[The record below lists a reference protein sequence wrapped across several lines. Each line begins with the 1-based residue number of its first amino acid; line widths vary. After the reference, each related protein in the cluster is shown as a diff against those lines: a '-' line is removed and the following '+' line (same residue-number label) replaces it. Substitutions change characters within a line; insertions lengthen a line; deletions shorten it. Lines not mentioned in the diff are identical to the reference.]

1 MSRRGDRSTAAAR
14 DDRWWWA
21 VAGGGPFGRLVL
33 VHAVTGAADAAFTV
47 SLAGSLFLSVSVD
60 AARPRILVYLLC
72 TLAPFAVVV
81 PVLAP
86 FVDRFRGGYRAI
98 IIATGVGRAVVCLLM
113 ANHLTTLFFFPAA
126 FAVLVL
132 GKTYSIAK
140 SALVP
145 RLVADPRSLVA
156 ANARMARVST
166 VGGLLGGLIGVL
178 VLRVVGPPAVVLVA
192 ALGQACA
199 AVLATRIPRPA
210 AAPPAN
216 PVVDVA
222 ELTSVRLGL
231 AASATSIVRFSVG
244 FVTFLL
250 ALSLKTASEPAWVY
264 GVVLIAGVVGGFLGA
279 VIGPLVRR
287 WIAEEML
294 LTAAL
299 AASGVLCLLA
309 APQDRRSSAILVSWT
324 IGVAAAV
331 AHQAFDSITQRLAPD
346 AEKGRAFARFE
357 TRFQLAWVAGAVGP
371 VLARPSGF
379 VGLLVI
385 GLVLS
390 AGALVYLMTR
400 RALSSEPPV
409 PAASDTTDPVEALVA
424 LARALQSQGAPGLA
438 VLTAVEAVRVASTS
452 QSSGDGTLPVEL
464 SDLWLH
470 VSHGGVA
477 SDAEV
482 TRALELAEQVRDARQ
497 RDAGPATPP
506 EPGEPR
512 R

>member
-1 MSRRGDRSTAAAR
+1 MAAAH

-21 VAGGGPFGRLVL
+21 VAGGRPFGRLVG
-33 VHAVTGAADAAFTV
+33 VNAVTGAADAAFTV

-86 FVDRFRGGYRAI
+86 FADRFRGGYRAV
-98 IIATGVGRAVVCLLM
+98 IIATAVGRSIVCALM
-113 ANHLTTLFFFPAA
+113 ANHLTTLFFFPEA

-166 VGGLLGGLIGVL
+166 VGGLLGGLIGVP
-178 VLRVVGPPAVVLVA
+178 VLRLVGPPAVVVVA
-192 ALGQACA
+192 VVGHAGA

-210 AAPPAN
+210 AAPPVN
-216 PVVDVA
+216 PVVEVA
-222 ELTSVRLGL
+222 ELTSARLSL

-264 GVVLIAGVVGGFLGA
+264 GVVLVAGVVGGFVGT
-279 VIGPLVRR
+279 VVGPLLRR

-294 LTAAL
+294 LTASL
-299 AASGVLCLLA
+299 AASGALCIFA
-309 APQDRRSSAILVSWT
+309 APQDRRTSAILVSCT

-331 AHQAFDSITQRLAPD
+331 AHQAFDSTTQRLAPD

-385 GLVLS
+385 GVVLG
-390 AGALVYLMTR
+390 AGALVYLMAR
-400 RALSSEPPV
+400 RALSSEPV
-409 PAASDTTDPVEALVA
+409 LPAASAPSDPVDALVA
-424 LARALQSQGAPGLA
+424 LAHALQSQGASGLA
-438 VLTAVEAVRVASTS
+438 VLTAAEAVRVAGASRPP
-452 QSSGDGTLPVEL
+452 GDDTLPAEL
-464 SDLWLH
+464 TALWRH
-470 VSHGGVA
+470 ITQGGVA
-477 SDAEV
+477 SDADV
-482 TRALELAEQVRDARQ
+482 TRVLGLAEQARDARHP
-497 RDAGPATPP
+497 AGGPAIPP